1 MLIPSSV
8 CLEKDELMVAF
19 PWLGVGTSE
28 PPQYRMNGDNVRHAW
43 RTSSDA
49 LLWI

>member
-8 CLEKDELMVAF
+8 CLERDELMVSF
-19 PWLGVGTSE
+19 PWLGVGISE
-28 PPQYRMNGDNVRHAW
+28 LLQYRMNGDNVRHAW

-49 LLWI
+49 ILWI